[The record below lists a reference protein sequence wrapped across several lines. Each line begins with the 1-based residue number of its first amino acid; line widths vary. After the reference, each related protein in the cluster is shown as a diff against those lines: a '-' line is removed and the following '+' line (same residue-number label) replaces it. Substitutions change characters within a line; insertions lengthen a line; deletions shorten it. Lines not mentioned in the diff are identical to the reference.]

1 MLAIAFS
8 GHEVR
13 YINWDRSGEEVRLIA
28 CQVIPWERE
37 VDPFRDV
44 ARIREMIQRI
54 IGEVNE
60 DETAPIYLTLDAGL
74 CHFSTM
80 EIDPAWNAKEQLDF
94 TQRAR
99 FGTEPLYASFQYPV
113 DDSTRFYLNVDCP
126 MVLRRAVKSALPQT
140 ASSAHF
146 LNIGVFSTYSYA
158 RRVVPALERGRR
170 LFWRASECGPDQF
183 LEIQEGAFRALH
195 FFERDGLKVR
205 HRTTVGNS
213 RLQGPIAAFVEQL
226 TEGQEASFPE
236 VEDVFVYLGSGGTGF
251 LEHMMRV
258 EQSALSLLNPF
269 WRWNWPEVPEA
280 DNRFTQSAFS
290 ELADA
295 VWAAEH
301 V

>member
-13 YINWDRSGEEVRLIA
+13 YINWDRSGEKIRLIA

-44 ARIREMIQRI
+44 ACIREMIQRI
-54 IGEVNE
+54 IAEANEV
-60 DETAPIYLTLDAGL
+60 ETAPVYLTLDAGL
-74 CHFSTM
+74 CHFSVM

-94 TQRAR
+94 IQRAR

-113 DDSTRFYLNVDCP
+113 ENSTGFYLNVDCP
-126 MVLRRAVKSALPQT
+126 TVLRRAVKSALPHT
-140 ASSAHF
+140 ASSAHL
-146 LNIGVFSTYSYA
+146 LNIGVFAAYSYA

-170 LFWRASECGPDQF
+170 LFWRASERGPDQF

-195 FFERDGLKVR
+195 FFERDASKVR
-205 HRTTVGNS
+205 PCTTIGNS

-226 TEGQEASFPE
+226 TDGQDAIFPE

-251 LEHMMRV
+251 LEHVMQV

-280 DNRFTQSAFS
+280 DNLFTQSAFS

>member
-13 YINWDRSGEEVRLIA
+13 YINWDRSGEDVRLIA

-54 IGEVNE
+54 IAEIRD
-60 DETAPIYLTLDAGL
+60 DEATPVYLTLDAGL
-74 CHFSTM
+74 CHFSVM

-94 TQRAR
+94 IQRTR
-99 FGTEPLYASFQYPV
+99 FGSESLYASFQYPV
-113 DDSTRFYLNVDCP
+113 ESGAGSYLNVDCP
-126 MVLRRAVKSALPQT
+126 TVLRRAVKSALPHID
-140 ASSAHF
+140 SATHL
-146 LNIGVFSTYSYA
+146 LNIGVFSAYSYA
-158 RRVVPALERGRR
+158 KRVVPALERGRR
-170 LFWRASECGPDQF
+170 LFWRASERGPDQF
-183 LEIQEGAFRALH
+183 LEIQEGAFQALH
-195 FFERDGLKVR
+195 FFERDASKVR
-205 HRTTVGNS
+205 PCTTVGDS
-213 RLQGPIAAFVEQL
+213 RLQEPIVAFVEQL
-226 TEGQEASFPE
+226 AEGQETSFPE
-236 VEDVFVYLGSGGTGF
+236 VENVFVYLGSGDTGF
-251 LEHMMRV
+251 LEHVLQV

-269 WRWNWPEVPEA
+269 WRWNWPDVPEA

-295 VWAAEH
+295 VWVAEH